1 MIESL
6 VDAACDREE
15 DVRKAISKSLVDI
28 GRRKHVTVLKICHTY
43 LMKHNKVSAPIMR
56 VGGQLGV
63 IFSSPFHFQLPRS
76 HRTILLQLMEK
87 ISKEHIHD
95 ISEELAKD
103 LIALGSAE
111 LTLTDVNFHEKPCT
125 LTTLFSFPTP
135 QCFTPFFLPLPLSLP
150 LLPPFLLPP
159 SSPSLPPPSLF
170 SLPLLPLFF
179 LHKLP
184 TSTTGNFPRL
194 ADGCLSPAQHSGNPL
209 CQVSLAGAAYQVQAR
224 V

>member
-1 MIESL
+1 M
-6 VDAACDREE
+6 
-15 DVRKAISKSLVDI
+15 
-28 GRRKHVTVLKICHTY
+28 
-43 LMKHNKVSAPIMR
+43 
-56 VGGQLGV
+56 
-63 IFSSPFHFQLPRS
+63 IFSSPFHSQLPRS